1 MKISY
6 NWLQDYI
13 KINLPIEQIS
23 EILTDLGLEV
33 EGIEKIESIKGGL
46 EGLVVGKVLT
56 CEQHPNADKL
66 KVTTV
71 DVGLE
76 KPLQIV
82 CGAPNVKKGQTVPV
96 ATIGTVLYNEDN
108 SFKIKKSKLRG
119 EVSQGMI
126 CSEEEIG
133 LGTASDG
140 IMVLDNT
147 IETGKP
153 LAEVFDV
160 ESDYVIEIGLTP
172 NRADAMSHYGVA
184 RDLRAGLL
192 QKDIN
197 TELITPS
204 VSDFQ
209 VDERTNKIDVE
220 VLDDDLAPRYSG
232 LTITGIKV
240 KESPKWMQNR
250 LKAIGIQP
258 INNVVD
264 ATNYVMHSIGQP
276 LHAYD
281 AAKIKGKKIKVQ
293 TLPKDTKFIT
303 LDGVERTLHNDDL
316 VVCDA
321 EDNPL
326 CLAGV
331 FGGLKSAVT
340 EDTDAIF
347 LESAYFNPVA
357 IRKTAKRHQLNTD
370 ASFRFERGIDPNF
383 VKYVLRLVS
392 ILIKEIAGGKISSE
406 ITDLYPRKI
415 EGFEL
420 VVSYDTI
427 YRLIGDEI
435 PKETIQR
442 ILTSLDI
449 KINSQTTSKLGLIVP
464 PFRVDVKREADIVEE
479 ILRVYGY
486 NNVKI
491 ADKVNTSVPSFNN
504 LDNNKI
510 QNIIANQLTA
520 QGFYETMANSLTKPE
535 YATYSNSINSDVNV
549 TLLNPL
555 SKDLCVMRQSML
567 FSGLEAIIYNINRK
581 NKNLKFFEYGN
592 TYHHFS
598 NGFEEKFHL
607 SLFLTG
613 NKAPVNWHSAKGK
626 SDFFYLK
633 GVVKAILER
642 LGITSLKT
650 TPTKNDI
657 FQEGIH
663 FQKGKVK
670 VVEFG
675 VVSSKILKK
684 FGIKQEVLFAD
695 FDWKNILNIL
705 KKDNFNVKPIPKFPE
720 VKRDLALL
728 LDDAV
733 SFKEIYNLALQTEHN
748 LLKKVELFDVYTG
761 DNLPKGK
768 KSYAVSF
775 VLQDINKTL
784 EEKQIDKIMQKL
796 QNAFIKQLK
805 AELR

>member
-96 ATIGTVLYNEDN
+96 ATIGTVLYDGDN

-209 VDERTNKIDVE
+209 VDERTNKVDVE

-316 VVCDA
+316 VICDA

-383 VKYVLRLVS
+383 VKYALRLVS

-733 SFKEIYNLALQTEHN
+733 SFKEIYNIALQTEHN

>member
-96 ATIGTVLYNEDN
+96 ATIGTVLYDGDN

-140 IMVLDNT
+140 IMVLDST

-209 VDERTNKIDVE
+209 VDERTNKVDVE

-383 VKYVLRLVS
+383 VKYALRLVS

-435 PKETIQR
+435 PKETIQG
-442 ILTSLDI
+442 ILASLDI
-449 KINSQTTSKLGLIVP
+449 KINSQTTSKLGLMVP

-695 FDWKNILNIL
+695 FDWKSILNIL
-705 KKDNFNVKPIPKFPE
+705 KKENFNVKPIPKFPE

>member
-13 KINLPIEQIS
+13 KVSLPIDQVS
-23 EILTDLGLEV
+23 ELLTDLGLEV
-33 EGIEKIESIKGGL
+33 EGIEKIESIQGGL
-46 EGLVVGKVLT
+46 KGIVVGKVLT

-71 DVGLE
+71 DLGLDE
-76 KPLQIV
+76 PVQIV
-82 CGAPNVKKGQTVPV
+82 CGAPNVAKGQTVPV
-96 ATIGTVLYNEDN
+96 ATIGAVLYDGDK

-119 EVSQGMI
+119 EASNGMI

-133 LGTASDG
+133 LGKGADG

-147 IETGKP
+147 IKVGKP
-153 LAEVFDV
+153 LAEVFNIK
-160 ESDYVIEIGLTP
+160 SDYVIEIGLTP

-184 RDLRAGLL
+184 RDLKAGLI

-197 TELITPS
+197 AELITPS
-204 VSDFQ
+204 VSDFH
-209 VDERTNKIDVE
+209 VDERTNKVDIE
-220 VLDDDLAPRYSG
+220 VKDYDLCPRYAG
-232 LTITGIKV
+232 VTITGIKV
-240 KESPKWMQNR
+240 KESPEWMQTR

-264 ATNYVMHSIGQP
+264 ATNYVMHAIGQP

-281 AAKIKGKKIKVQ
+281 VAKIADKKIKVQ
-293 TLPKDTKFIT
+293 TLPEGTKFVT

-316 VVCDA
+316 MICDGD
-321 EDNPL
+321 DNPL

-340 EDTDAIF
+340 QDTSAIF
-347 LESAYFNPVA
+347 LESAYFNPVS

-370 ASFRFERGIDPNF
+370 ASFRFERGVDPNF
-383 VKYVLRLVS
+383 VEYALRLVS
-392 ILIKEIAGGKISSE
+392 ILIKEIAGGKITSE

-415 EGFEL
+415 EGFEI
-420 VVSYDTI
+420 VVSYDNI
-427 YRLIGDEI
+427 YRLIGDKI
-435 PKETIQR
+435 PKETIQK
-442 ILTSLDI
+442 ILSSLDI
-449 KINSQTTSKLGLIVP
+449 KINSQTESKLGLTVP

-491 ADKVNTSVPSFNN
+491 ADKVNMSIPSFDN
-504 LDNNKI
+504 LDTNKI
-510 QNIIANQLTA
+510 QNIIAQQLVA
-520 QGFYETMANSLTKPE
+520 QGFYETMANSLTKPD
-535 YATYSNSINSDVNV
+535 YATYPESINTDFNV

-555 SKDLCVMRQSML
+555 SNDLCVMRQSML
-567 FSGLEAIIYNINRK
+567 FSGLEAVIYNINRK
-581 NKNLKFFEYGN
+581 NSNLKFFEYGN
-592 TYHHFS
+592 TYHKFS
-598 NGFEEKFHL
+598 NGYEEKFHL

-613 NKAPVNWHSAKGK
+613 NKAPINWHSAKAK

-633 GVVKAILER
+633 GIVKAVLER
-642 LGITSLKT
+642 LGITTLKT

-657 FQEGIH
+657 FLEGIN
-663 FQKGKVK
+663 FQKGKIK
-670 VVEFG
+670 LVEFG
-675 VVSSKILKK
+675 VVSPKILKK

-695 FDWKNILNIL
+695 FDWKAILNL
-705 KKDNFNVKPIPKFPE
+705 LEKDNFNVKAIPKFPE

-728 LDDAV
+728 IDENV
-733 SFKEIYNLALQTEHN
+733 SFKEIYNIALQTERN
-748 LLKKVELFDVYTG
+748 LLKDVDLFDVYTG
-761 DNLPKGK
+761 DKLPKGK

-775 VLQDINKTL
+775 VLQDTNKTL

-796 QNAFIKQLK
+796 QEAFKKQCK
-805 AELR
+805 AALR

>member
-96 ATIGTVLYNEDN
+96 ATIGTVLYDGDN

-209 VDERTNKIDVE
+209 VDERTNKVDVE

-383 VKYVLRLVS
+383 VKYALRLVS

-435 PKETIQR
+435 PKETIQG
-442 ILTSLDI
+442 ILASLDI
-449 KINSQTTSKLGLIVP
+449 KINSQTTSKLGLMVP

-695 FDWKNILNIL
+695 FDWKSILNIL
-705 KKDNFNVKPIPKFPE
+705 KKENFNVKPIPKFPE

-733 SFKEIYNLALQTEHN
+733 SFKEIYNLALQSEHN

>member
-96 ATIGTVLYNEDN
+96 ATIGTVLYDGDN

-209 VDERTNKIDVE
+209 VDERTNKVDVE

-383 VKYVLRLVS
+383 VKYALRLVS

-435 PKETIQR
+435 PKETIQG
-442 ILTSLDI
+442 ILASLDI
-449 KINSQTTSKLGLIVP
+449 KINSQTTSKLGLMVP

-684 FGIKQEVLFAD
+684 FGIKQEILFAD
-695 FDWKNILNIL
+695 FDWKSILNIL
-705 KKDNFNVKPIPKFPE
+705 KKENFNVKPIPKFPE

-733 SFKEIYNLALQTEHN
+733 SFKEIYNLALQSEHN

>member
-96 ATIGTVLYNEDN
+96 ATIGTVLYDGDN

-209 VDERTNKIDVE
+209 VDERTNKVDVE

-383 VKYVLRLVS
+383 VKYALRLVS

-435 PKETIQR
+435 PKETIQG
-442 ILTSLDI
+442 ILASLDI
-449 KINSQTTSKLGLIVP
+449 KINSQTTSKLGLMVP

-695 FDWKNILNIL
+695 FDWKSILNIL
-705 KKDNFNVKPIPKFPE
+705 KKENFNVKPIPKFPE

>member
-46 EGLVVGKVLT
+46 EGLVVGKVLS
-56 CEQHPNADKL
+56 CVQHPNADKL

-76 KPLQIV
+76 QPLQIV
-82 CGAPNVKKGQTVPV
+82 CGAPNIKKGQTVPV
-96 ATIGTVLYNEDN
+96 ATIGTVLYDGDD

-126 CSEEEIG
+126 CSEGEIG
-133 LGTASDG
+133 LGNVSDG

-209 VDERTNKIDVE
+209 VDERTNKIDIE

-232 LTITGIKV
+232 LTISGIKV

-264 ATNYVMHSIGQP
+264 VTNYVMHSIGQP

-281 AAKIKGKKIKVQ
+281 TAKIKGKKIKVQ
-293 TLPKDTKFIT
+293 TLLEGTKFIT

-340 EDTDAIF
+340 EDTDVIF

-357 IRKTAKRHQLNTD
+357 IRKTAKHHQLNTD

-383 VKYVLRLVS
+383 VKYALRLVS

-449 KINSQTTSKLGLIVP
+449 KINSQTTSKLGLMVP

-504 LDNNKI
+504 LDSNKI
-510 QNIIANQLTA
+510 QNIIANQLIA

-535 YATYSNSINSDVNV
+535 YATYPNSINSDFNV
-549 TLLNPL
+549 ALLNPL

-598 NGFEEKFHL
+598 NGFEEKLHL

-613 NKAPVNWHSAKGK
+613 NKAPVNWYSAKGK

-657 FQEGIH
+657 FQEGIN
-663 FQKGKVK
+663 FQKGKIK

-695 FDWKNILNIL
+695 FDWRNILNIIE
-705 KKDNFNVKPIPKFPE
+705 KDNFNVKPMPKFPE

-796 QNAFIKQLK
+796 QSAFIKQLK

>member
-13 KINLPIEQIS
+13 KVNLPIEQVS
-23 EILTDLGLEV
+23 ELLTDLGLEV
-33 EGIEKIESIKGGL
+33 EGMEKIESIKGGL
-46 EGLVVGKVLT
+46 QGLVVGKVLT

-71 DVGLE
+71 DIGLE
-76 KPLQIV
+76 EPVQIV
-82 CGAPNVKKGQTVPV
+82 CGAPNVAKGQTVPV
-96 ATIGTVLYNEDN
+96 ATIGTVLYDGDT

-126 CSEEEIG
+126 CSAEEIG
-133 LGTASDG
+133 LGKDHDG

-147 IETGKP
+147 IEIGKP
-153 LAEVFDV
+153 LAEVFNI

-192 QKDIN
+192 QKEIN
-197 TELITPS
+197 AELITPS
-204 VSDFQ
+204 VSDFH
-209 VDERTNKIDVE
+209 VDERTNKIDIE
-220 VLDDDLAPRYSG
+220 VLNYDLAPSYSG
-232 LTITGIKV
+232 VTITGVKV
-240 KESPKWMQNR
+240 KESPEWMQNR
-250 LKAIGIQP
+250 LKAIGVQP
-258 INNVVD
+258 INNIVD
-264 ATNYVMHSIGQP
+264 ATNYVMHAIGQP

-281 AAKIKGKKIKVQ
+281 VAKIKGKKIKVQ
-293 TLPKDTKFIT
+293 TLPEGTKFIT
-303 LDGVERTLHNDDL
+303 LDGVERNLHKDDL
-316 VVCDA
+316 VVCDG

-347 LESAYFNPVA
+347 LESAYFNPVS

-383 VKYVLRLVS
+383 VKYALRLIS
-392 ILIKEIAGGKISSE
+392 IIIKEIAGGKITSE

-449 KINSQTTSKLGLIVP
+449 KINSQTESKLGLTVP

-486 NNVKI
+486 NNVKT
-491 ADKVNTSVPSFNN
+491 ADKVNTSVPSFNK
-504 LDNNKI
+504 LDINKI

-535 YATYSNSINSDVNV
+535 YASYPESINSDFNV
-549 TLLNPL
+549 ALLNPL
-555 SKDLCVMRQSML
+555 SNDLCVMRQSML

-581 NKNLKFFEYGN
+581 NKDLKFFEYGN
-592 TYHHFS
+592 TYHKFS
-598 NGFEEKFHL
+598 KDYEEKFHL

-613 NKAPVNWHSAKGK
+613 NKAPFNWHAAKEK

-633 GVVKAILER
+633 GVVRAVLER
-642 LGITSLKT
+642 LGITTLKI
-650 TPTKNDI
+650 TPSKNDI
-657 FQEGIH
+657 FQEGIN
-663 FQKGKVK
+663 FQKGKLK
-670 VVEFG
+670 LVEFG

-695 FDWKNILNIL
+695 FDWKTILNIL
-705 KKDNFNVKPIPKFPE
+705 EKENFNVKPIPKFPE

-728 LDDAV
+728 LDENI
-733 SFKEIYNLALQTEHN
+733 SFKEIYNLALQTERN
-748 LLKKVELFDVYTG
+748 LLKQVDLFDVYTG

-775 VLQDINKTL
+775 VLQDTNKTL

-796 QNAFIKQLK
+796 QNAFTKHLK

>member
-13 KINLPIEQIS
+13 KVNLPIEQVS
-23 EILTDLGLEV
+23 ELLTDLGLEV

-46 EGLVVGKVLT
+46 QGLVVGKVLT

-71 DVGLE
+71 DIGLE
-76 KPLQIV
+76 EPVQIV
-82 CGAPNVKKGQTVPV
+82 CGAPNVAKGQTVPV
-96 ATIGTVLYNEDN
+96 ATIGTVLYDGDT

-126 CSEEEIG
+126 CSADEIG
-133 LGTASDG
+133 LGKDHDG

-147 IETGKP
+147 IEIGKP
-153 LAEVFDV
+153 LAEVFNI

-192 QKDIN
+192 QKEIN
-197 TELITPS
+197 AELITPS
-204 VSDFQ
+204 VSDFH
-209 VDERTNKIDVE
+209 VDERTNKIDIE
-220 VLDDDLAPRYSG
+220 VLDYDLAPRYSG
-232 LTITGIKV
+232 VTITGVKV
-240 KESPKWMQNR
+240 KESPEWMQNR
-250 LKAIGIQP
+250 LKAIGVQP
-258 INNVVD
+258 INNIVD
-264 ATNYVMHSIGQP
+264 ATNYVMHAIGQP

-281 AAKIKGKKIKVQ
+281 VAKIKGKKIKVQ
-293 TLPKDTKFIT
+293 TLPEGTKFIT
-303 LDGVERTLHNDDL
+303 LDGVERILHKDDL
-316 VVCDA
+316 VVCDG

-347 LESAYFNPVA
+347 LESAYFNPVS

-383 VKYVLRLVS
+383 VKYALRLIS
-392 ILIKEIAGGKISSE
+392 IIIKEIAGGKITSE

-449 KINSQTTSKLGLIVP
+449 KINSQTESKLGLTVP

-486 NNVKI
+486 NNVKT
-491 ADKVNTSVPSFNN
+491 ADKVNTSVPLFNK
-504 LDNNKI
+504 LDTNKI

-535 YATYSNSINSDVNV
+535 YASYPESINSDFNV
-549 TLLNPL
+549 ELLNPL
-555 SKDLCVMRQSML
+555 SNDLCVMRQSML

-581 NKNLKFFEYGN
+581 NKDLKFFEYGN
-592 TYHHFS
+592 TYHKFS
-598 NGFEEKFHL
+598 NGYEEKFHL

-613 NKAPVNWHSAKGK
+613 NKAPVNWHATKEK

-633 GVVKAILER
+633 GVVRTILER
-642 LGITSLKT
+642 LGITTLKT
-650 TPTKNDI
+650 IPSKNDI
-657 FQEGIH
+657 FQEGIN
-663 FQKGKVK
+663 FQKGKLK
-670 VVEFG
+670 LVEFG

-695 FDWKNILNIL
+695 FDWKTILNIL
-705 KKDNFNVKPIPKFPE
+705 EKDNFNVKPIPKFPE

-728 LDDAV
+728 LDENI
-733 SFKEIYNLALQTEHN
+733 SFKEIYNLALQTERN
-748 LLKKVELFDVYTG
+748 LLKQVDLFDVYTG

-775 VLQDINKTL
+775 VLQDTNRTL

-796 QNAFIKQLK
+796 QNAFAKQLK

>member
-96 ATIGTVLYNEDN
+96 ATIGTVLYDGDN

-140 IMVLDNT
+140 IMVLDST

-209 VDERTNKIDVE
+209 VDERTNKVDVE

-383 VKYVLRLVS
+383 VKYALRLVS

-449 KINSQTTSKLGLIVP
+449 KINSQTTSKLGLMVP

-695 FDWKNILNIL
+695 FDWKSILNIL
-705 KKDNFNVKPIPKFPE
+705 KKENFNVKPIPKFPE